1 MKGVR
6 CSAVIIVAVWLMM
19 GGSQIFAG
27 PGEKPRMPEKLLQLR
42 KKSAIL
48 AVHLAAQGLG
58 GQCVLVADQKKRIR
72 LIRAFIDPIRFYRD
86 HSGYFY
92 VYNYNCINIAHATQ
106 KNLVGKDLSDYQ
118 DEKGKFVI
126 RELAKAAREGRGFVE
141 YYWAKPGAE
150 GEHLKIGYVEPIPG
164 TNYFIGAGVY
174 LD

>member
-6 CSAVIIVAVWLMM
+6 SSAVILATVWLVM
-19 GGSQIFAG
+19 GGISIFAG
-27 PGEKPRMPEKLLQLR
+27 PGTDSHLPEKLLQLR
-42 KKSAIL
+42 KKTAVL

-58 GQCVLVADQKKRIR
+58 GQCALAADPEKRIR
-72 LIRAFIDPIRFYRD
+72 LIRSFIDLIRFYRD
-86 HSGYFY
+86 DSGYFY
-92 VYNYNCINIAHATQ
+92 VYNYDCVNIAHATQ

-126 RELAKAAREGRGFVE
+126 RELAQAARKGGEFVE
-141 YYWAKPGAE
+141 YYWAKPGAK

-164 TNYFIGAGVY
+164 TDYFIGAGVY